1 MPRRRKPCWRK
12 ATTTREKAPKRARVE
27 RCRFDSRHL
36 MLMIVYAKL
45 CDYITDS
52 RKTVKALWAMGA
64 SREMIQGSYIR
75 QSLAAAAAA
84 AALPAA
90 GSTVL
95 FLLATESAAQRPSV
109 SPSLICAYLAVS
121 AVTAFAFVLP
131 VYRSIK
137 AILERKEASL

>member
-1 MPRRRKPCWRK
+1 M
-12 ATTTREKAPKRARVE
+12 E

-84 AALPAA
+84 ALPAA

-95 FLLATESAAQRPSV
+95 FLLATESAAQKPSV